1 MSALELSLVSIF
13 FIIRMWSVK
22 NRVPVGSSQGRPETP
37 EEFFKMNAQITPA
50 ASPSDLDSFWMP
62 FTANRQ
68 FKASPRMLA
77 RAEGMYYWTDD
88 GREVLDGVAGLWCVN
103 AGHGR
108 REITEAVTRQLSTME
123 FAPTFQMGH
132 PVAFEL
138 ANRLAKIAPPGMERL
153 FFTNSG
159 SESVDTALKIAVAY
173 HRARGAGQRTRFI
186 GREKGYH
193 GVGFGGMS
201 VGGMVNNRKVF
212 GSSMLPGVDHLPH
225 TLDIGHNAFSRGL
238 PHWGAHLANELE
250 RLIALHDAS
259 TIAAVIVEPIS
270 GSAGV
275 VLPPLGYLKRLREIC
290 DKHEILLIFDEVIT
304 GFGRVGKPFAALA
317 FDVTPD
323 LMTTAKGLTNGAIPM
338 GAVFAQRRIYDAFMQ
353 GPENAIEL
361 FHGYTYSAHP
371 VACAAALATLDIY
384 AKEGLLT
391 RAATLAPQ
399 WEDAIHSLR
408 GVPHVIDVRNY
419 GLIGAVELESRAGKP
434 GARAFDVFVKCFER
448 GVMVRQTGD
457 VIAMSPPLIIEP
469 KQIARIVE
477 TLGAVIR
484 ETD

>member
-1 MSALELSLVSIF
+1 MPAGTPL
-13 FIIRMWSVK
+13 
-22 NRVPVGSSQGRPETP
+22 GTPETF
-37 EEFFKMNAQITPA
+37 EDFLMNAQVTPA
-50 ASPSDLDSFWMP
+50 LSQGDLDAFWMP

-68 FKASPRMLA
+68 FKASPRMLV
-77 RAEGMYYWTDD
+77 RAEGMRYWTDD
-88 GREVLDGVAGLWCVN
+88 GREILDGVAGLWCVN

-108 REITEAVTRQLSTME
+108 REITDAVTKQLSTME

-132 PVAFEL
+132 PIAFEL
-138 ANRLAKIAPPGMERL
+138 ANRLAKIAPPGMDRL

-159 SESVDTALKIAVAY
+159 SESVDTALKIAIAY

-201 VGGMVNNRKVF
+201 VGGMVNNRKF
-212 GSSMLPGVDHLPH
+212 YGSSMLPGVDHLPH
-225 TLDIGHNAFSRGL
+225 TLDLGHNAFSRGL
-238 PHWGAHLANELE
+238 PHWGVHIANELE

-275 VLPPLGYLKRLREIC
+275 VLPPIGYLKRLREIC
-290 DKHEILLIFDEVIT
+290 DKHDILLIFDEVIT
-304 GFGRVGKPFAALA
+304 GFGRVGKPFAAQA
-317 FDVTPD
+317 FEVTPD

-338 GAVFAQRRIYDAFMQ
+338 GAVFSQRKIYDAFMQ

-391 RAATLAPQ
+391 RAATLSTQ
-399 WEDAIHSLR
+399 WEDAVHSLR

-419 GLIGAVELESRAGKP
+419 GLIGAVELEPRAGKP

-477 TLGAVIR
+477 TLADVIR
-484 ETD
+484 DTP

>member
-1 MSALELSLVSIF
+1 VLIF
-13 FIIRMWSVK
+13 FIIRL
-22 NRVPVGSSQGRPETP
+22 TP
-37 EEFFKMNAQITPA
+37 CPHTPKDLAMNAQLNSALSTG
-50 ASPSDLDSFWMP
+50 DLDAFWMP

-68 FKASPRMLA
+68 FKAKPRMLA

-88 GREVLDGVAGLWCVN
+88 GRQVLDAVAGLWCVN

-108 REITEAVTRQLSTME
+108 REITEAVTKQLGTME

-132 PVAFEL
+132 PIAFEL
-138 ANRLAKIAPPGMERL
+138 ANRLVKIAPPGLDRV

-159 SESVDTALKIAVAY
+159 SESVDTALKIAIAY

-201 VGGMVNNRKVF
+201 VGGIVNNRKFF

-225 TLDIGHNAFSRGL
+225 TLDIEHNAFSRGL
-238 PHWGAHLANELE
+238 PQWGAHLANELE

-275 VLPPLGYLKRLREIC
+275 ILPPIGYLKRLREIC
-290 DKHEILLIFDEVIT
+290 DKNDILLIFDEVIT
-304 GFGRVGKPFAALA
+304 GFGRIGKPFASLA

-323 LMTTAKGLTNGAIPM
+323 LMTTAKGLTNGAVPM
-338 GAVFAQRRIYDAFMQ
+338 GAVFAHRKVYDAFMQ

-384 AKEGLLT
+384 TKDGLLT
-391 RAATLAPQ
+391 RAASLAPE
-399 WEDAIHSLR
+399 WENAVHSLR
-408 GVPHVIDVRNY
+408 GLPHVIDVRNY
-419 GLIGAVELESRAGKP
+419 GLIGAVELESRPGKL
-434 GARAFDVFVKCFER
+434 GARAFEVFLECFER

-457 VIAMSPPLIIEP
+457 TIALSPPLIIDS
-469 KQIARIVE
+469 KQIAHIIE
-477 TLGAVIR
+477 TLGDVIR
-484 ETD
+484 KTA

>member
-1 MSALELSLVSIF
+1 
-13 FIIRMWSVK
+13 
-22 NRVPVGSSQGRPETP
+22 
-37 EEFFKMNAQITPA
+37 MNAQLTPA
-50 ASPSDLDSFWMP
+50 LSHGALDAFWMP

-68 FKASPRMLA
+68 FKAKPRMLV
-77 RAEGMYYWTDD
+77 RAEGMHYWTDD

-108 REITEAVTRQLSTME
+108 REITEAVTKQLSTME

-132 PVAFEL
+132 PIAFEL
-138 ANRLAKIAPPGMERL
+138 ANRLATIAPPGLDRI

-159 SESVDTALKIAVAY
+159 SESVDTALKIAIAY
-173 HRARGAGQRTRFI
+173 HRARGNGQRTRFI

-201 VGGMVNNRKVF
+201 VGGMVNNRKFF

-225 TLDIGHNAFSRGL
+225 TLDIAHNAFSRGL
-238 PHWGAHLANELE
+238 PQWGAHLANELE

-259 TIAAVIVEPIS
+259 TIAAVIVEPLS

-275 VLPPLGYLKRLREIC
+275 ILPPAGYLKRLREIC
-290 DKHEILLIFDEVIT
+290 DKHDILLIFDEVIT
-304 GFGRVGKPFAALA
+304 GFGRVGKPFASQA

-323 LMTTAKGLTNGAIPM
+323 LMTTAKGLTNGAVPM
-338 GAVFAQRRIYDAFMQ
+338 GAVFAQRKIYDAFMQ

-371 VACAAALATLDIY
+371 IACAAALATLDVY
-384 AKEGLLT
+384 AKEGLLS
-391 RAATLAPQ
+391 RAATLSSE
-399 WEDAIHSLR
+399 WENAVHSLR
-408 GVPHVIDVRNY
+408 GLPHVIDVRNF
-419 GLIGAVELESRAGKP
+419 GLIGAVELEPRTGKP
-434 GARAFDVFVKCFER
+434 GARAFEVFLECFER

-484 ETD
+484 ETA